1 MPFYYVQ
8 DVCQKN
14 QLPTRL
20 DERRAERL
28 SKKESLASV
37 NRALGSG
44 GTLSRSA
51 GNLRTKN

>member
-1 MPFYYVQ
+1 MPFYYVE

-20 DERRAERL
+20 DEMRAERL